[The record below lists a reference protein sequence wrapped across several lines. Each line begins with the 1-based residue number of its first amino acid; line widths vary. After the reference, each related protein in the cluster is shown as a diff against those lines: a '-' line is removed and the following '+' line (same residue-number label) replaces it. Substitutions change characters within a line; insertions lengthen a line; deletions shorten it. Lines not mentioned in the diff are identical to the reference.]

1 MEKTPVSKS
10 IFTKKTQDYT
20 FVVLFLSVFS
30 IFIVFAISPSLKTAF
45 SLKKEEVDLKKVDT
59 VYEQK
64 IMNISSIQN
73 QIEESREKLP
83 LFNQAVS
90 QYPEVNKM
98 VDDVKTI
105 ADKNEFVI
113 KKANI
118 ADVNLIQ
125 SKKQIDHVRLIVEG
139 KTGFENLMSFM
150 NELFQQRRLKTISNL
165 SISQDREATSSGLLQ
180 VILTIDGFYL

>member
-1 MEKTPVSKS
+1 MEKTAVSKS

-20 FVVLFLSVFS
+20 FVVLFLCVFS
-30 IFIVFAISPSLKTAF
+30 VFIVFAISPSLRTAF
-45 SLKKEEVDLKKVDT
+45 SLKKEEADLKQVDT

-64 IMNISSIQN
+64 IMSIASIQN
-73 QIEESREKLP
+73 QIEESRDKLS

-105 ADKNEFVI
+105 ADKNQFVI

-125 SKKQIDHVRLIVEG
+125 SKKQLDHVRLIIEG
-139 KTGFENLMSFM
+139 KTGFENLLGFM
-150 NELFQQRRLKTISNL
+150 DDLFQQRRLKIINNL
-165 SISQDREATSSGLLQ
+165 SINQDREATNSGLLQ

>member
-1 MEKTPVSKS
+1 MEKTAVTKS

-20 FVVLFLSVFS
+20 FVVLFLLVFSVF
-30 IFIVFAISPSLKTAF
+30 IIFAISPSLKTAF
-45 SLKKEEVDLKKVDT
+45 SLKKEETDLKKVDS

-64 IMNISSIQN
+64 IMNIAAIQN

-83 LFNQAVS
+83 LLNQAVS

-105 ADKNEFVI
+105 ADKNQFVI

-118 ADVNLIQ
+118 ADVNLTQ
-125 SKKQIDHVRLIVEG
+125 SKKQIDRVRLIVEG
-139 KTGFENLMSFM
+139 KTNFGNLLSFFNDLFE
-150 NELFQQRRLKTISNL
+150 QRRLKTITNL
-165 SISQDREATSSGLLQ
+165 SISQDREATNSGQLQ